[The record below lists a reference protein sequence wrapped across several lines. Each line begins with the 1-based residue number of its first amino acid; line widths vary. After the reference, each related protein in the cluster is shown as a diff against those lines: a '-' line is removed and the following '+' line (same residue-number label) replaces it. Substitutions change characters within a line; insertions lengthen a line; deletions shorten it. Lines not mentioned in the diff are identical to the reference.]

1 MSLFGK
7 SFEEKVQAALATIRG
22 KFPQAMLDADVAGED
37 VTLRGVVPNMALK
50 NAVMQAFNELVETHQ
65 TFNTIRVETAPAAA
79 HVPQVPSAG
88 SLTDVTRPVIID
100 PAPAPPEPTERIHE
114 VVKGDTLSA
123 IAKKYLG
130 NANLYMKIFEANRDT
145 LKDPNVIQPGQRLRI
160 PN

>member
-65 TFNTIRVETAPAAA
+65 TFNTIRVETAPSAP
-79 HVPQVPSAG
+79 VPQVPSAG
-88 SLTDVTRPVIID
+88 SLTDVTRPIIVD
-100 PAPAPPEPTERIHE
+100 PAPGPPEPTEQIHE

-145 LKDPNVIQPGQRLRI
+145 LSDPDLIKPGQRLRI

>member
-1 MSLFGK
+1 
-7 SFEEKVQAALATIRG
+7 
-22 KFPQAMLDADVAGED
+22 
-37 VTLRGVVPNMALK
+37 MALK

-65 TFNTIRVETAPAAA
+65 TFNLIRVEAAPAAA
-79 HVPQVPSAG
+79 AGPQVPSAG

-123 IAKKYLG
+123 LAKKYLG

-145 LKDPNVIQPGQRLRI
+145 LTDPNLIKPGQRLRI